1 MAQLRFTIHG
11 LRPGSAAES
20 AENES
25 APAERPNFRIAAGS
39 AARDAEQR
47 KAAGMDPHVNGV
59 TLSMRGTS
67 RGVRPH
73 SPVTQAIQN
82 AGEEHAASYQRDR
95 AEGEQAQALAHD
107 ENLQALRTTDAE
119 GSSAPGALQYVANR
133 VQSLLQKLIRPGDSV

>member
-20 AENES
+20 AENDS

-67 RGVRPH
+67 RGVLPH

-82 AGEEHAASYQRDR
+82 AGEEHAASYQQDR
-95 AEGEQAQALAHD
+95 AEGKQALAHD